1 VALAAAS
8 GILSLPPFTTNII
21 TSMNLQLLFIQRQLG
36 LMTCSIHQK
45 SAGVKLNKIND
56 NLELELTDACCEKFE
71 QEIVKKFDEFLD
83 TNVYNLV
90 DELSVRI
97 KK

>member
-1 VALAAAS
+1 
-8 GILSLPPFTTNII
+8 
-21 TSMNLQLLFIQRQLG
+21 MNLQLLFIQRQLG
-36 LMTCSIHQK
+36 LMTCNTHHK
-45 SAGVKLNKIND
+45 SAGVKLNKSND

-71 QEIVKKFDEFLD
+71 QEIVNKFDEFLD
-83 TNVYNLV
+83 ANVLNLV